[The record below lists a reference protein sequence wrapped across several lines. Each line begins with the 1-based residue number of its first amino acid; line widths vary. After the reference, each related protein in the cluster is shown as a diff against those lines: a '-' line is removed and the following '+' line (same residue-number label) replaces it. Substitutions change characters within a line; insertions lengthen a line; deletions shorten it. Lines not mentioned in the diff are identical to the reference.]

1 MDKKVKAL
9 LSVLLLVLVIGGAYA
24 GYKVLSKG
32 NAPQPTQPTQATSG
46 SEAEEKTPAPDFR
59 VFDGSGKEIRLSDFK
74 GEIVVINFWASWCPP
89 CKEEM
94 PFFQTAYEQYG
105 DRVKFM
111 MLDLVD
117 GSRETKATGQK
128 FIADNKYTFPVY
140 FDTNSDAAIKYGISS
155 IPTTVFIDK
164 DGNIVT
170 GYVGSVSGLEDI
182 TAVIE
187 MILKGK

>member
-24 GYKVLSKG
+24 GYNVLSKG
-32 NAPQPTQPTQATSG
+32 NAQPTQPTQSTSG

-59 VFDGSGKEIRLSDFK
+59 VFDASGKEVRLSDFK
-74 GEIVVINFWASWCPP
+74 GEVVVLNFWASWCPP

-94 PFFQTAYEQYG
+94 PYFQKAYEQYG

-128 FIADNKYTFPVY
+128 FIADNKYTFPVLLRHQ
-140 FDTNSDAAIKYGISS
+140 FGCCDKVRHKLHSNHS
-155 IPTTVFIDK
+155 IHR
-164 DGNIVT
+164 
-170 GYVGSVSGLEDI
+170 
-182 TAVIE
+182 
-187 MILKGK
+187 

>member
-32 NAPQPTQPTQATSG
+32 NAPLPTQPTQSTSG
-46 SEAEEKTPAPDFR
+46 SETEEKTPAPDFR
-59 VFDGSGKEIRLSDFK
+59 VFDGSGKEVRLSDFK
-74 GEIVVINFWASWCPP
+74 GEIVVLNFWASWCPP

-94 PFFQTAYEQYG
+94 PYFQKAYEKYG

-164 DGNIVT
+164 DGNVVT

-182 TAVIE
+182 TAVLD
-187 MILKGK
+187 MMLKGN